1 MTVDPREL
9 RRVLDGRFATT
20 RDDVRDQMGELS
32 LRPDPNLSTEEYRA
46 LTTEN
51 LLRLAGSGRPH
62 QGFDPA
68 YGGGGDVG
76 GVVTAFAMLGYGDLS
91 LLVKAGVQWGLFGG
105 AVQVLG
111 TSRHHDKYLRTIM
124 DGELLG
130 CFAMTETGH
139 GSDVQ
144 HLRTTATYDPAT
156 QEFVVDTPDAGARK
170 DYIGNAARD
179 GRMAVVFAQLITK
192 GESHGVHALLVP
204 IRDENGQP
212 MPGVTIG
219 DCGHKAGL
227 NGVDNGRL
235 VFDHVRVPREALLNR
250 FGDVTEDGTY
260 SSPIENETR
269 RFFTMLGTLVRGRI
283 SVAGG
288 AVTATE
294 KALALAI
301 RYGATR
307 RQFADPATGEEV
319 VVLDYLVHQRKLLPA
334 LATTYAL
341 HFAQADLVSDMHDLQ
356 STGADAPEKA
366 QRDLETRAA
375 GIKALATWHATATIQ
390 TCREAC
396 GGAGYLTANLLPT
409 LKADTDV
416 FTTFEGDNTVLLQ
429 LVAKTILSD
438 YGRRVAKLGLLGKA
452 RFAADLV
459 GGAVAERTGLR
470 AVTSRGDLRD
480 RAHQRRL
487 IVEREQHQLAN
498 AAQRMRKALAPG
510 ADQFGIF
517 NGTQDHLLA
526 AARAYV
532 DRVVFDAFA
541 AAVDRAADPEVRALL
556 EQVRSLHALSV
567 IEGDRA
573 FFIEHGYLTPGR
585 AKAVTHAVNALC
597 GELRPHRQL
606 GMHGALP
613 PSRWAK
619 RHGDRVARHR
629 RKGQNHL
636 TPWWDAWVVPA
647 ATARVSGSAG
657 GASRRPRWRSRRGSG
672 RRASPSGSRRAT

>member
-1 MTVDPREL
+1 MTVDPRTL
-9 RRVLDGRFATT
+9 QSVLDGRWAAV
-20 RDDVRDQMGELS
+20 RDDVRTQMGALS
-32 LRPDPNLSTEEYRA
+32 VHPDPDLSTADYRA

-51 LLRLAGSGRPH
+51 LHRLAESGRPH

-111 TSRHHDKYLRTIM
+111 TAQHHDRYLKQIM

-144 HLRTTATYDPAT
+144 HLRTTATYDAAT
-156 QEFVVDTPDAGARK
+156 REFVVHTPDEGARK

-179 GRMAVVFAQLITK
+179 GRMAVVFAQLVTG
-192 GESHGVHALLVP
+192 GEKHGVHALLVP
-204 IRDENGQP
+204 VRDEAGGAQ
-212 MPGVTIG
+212 PGVTIG
-219 DCGHKAGL
+219 DCGVKAGL

-235 VFDHVRVPREALLNR
+235 TFDHVRVPREALLNR
-250 FGDVTEDGTY
+250 FADVAEDGTY
-260 SSPIENETR
+260 TSSIANETR

-334 LATTYAL
+334 LATAYAL
-341 HFAQADLVSDMHDLQ
+341 HFAQSDLVSDMHDLQ
-356 STGADAPEKA
+356 NPGAEIDERR
-366 QRDLETRAA
+366 QRELETRAA
-375 GIKALATWHATATIQ
+375 GIKAVGTWHATSTIQ

-396 GGAGYLTANLLPT
+396 GGAGYLAANLLPQ

-429 LVAKTILSD
+429 LVAKTLLSD
-438 YGRRVAKLGLLGKA
+438 YGRRVGKLDLAGKA

-459 GGAVAERTGLR
+459 AGTVAEKTGVR
-470 AVTSRGDLRD
+470 ALVRRGDVRD
-480 RAHQRRL
+480 RAYQRWL
-487 IVEREQHQLAN
+487 LAEREEHLLAN
-498 AAQRMRKALAPG
+498 AAQRMRKALKPG

-517 NGTQDHLLA
+517 NGAQDHLLA
-526 AARAYV
+526 AARAHV
-532 DRVVFDAFA
+532 DRLVFDAFA
-541 AAVDRAADPEVRALL
+541 AAVDRVEDAPVRALL
-556 EQVRSLHALSV
+556 ADVLALHALTV

-573 FFIEHGYLTPGR
+573 FFIEHAYLTAGR
-585 AKAVTHAVNALC
+585 AKAVTQAVNALC
-597 GELRPHRQL
+597 GTLRPHARTL
-606 GMHGALP
+606 VDAFGIPEPWLACPLLAGERDATAGMTDP
-613 PSRWAK
+613 SPSREEPT
-619 RHGDRVARHR
+619 D
-629 RKGQNHL
+629 L
-636 TPWWDAWVVPA
+636 
-647 ATARVSGSAG
+647 
-657 GASRRPRWRSRRGSG
+657 ASVG
-672 RRASPSGSRRAT
+672 